1 MTATEIHTWDDVC
14 LNLENICDGFLA
26 LDSLITKIEEYRSDA
41 AVILAFPVPDD
52 DRNEL
57 LKRLTG
63 FTVGLDPDINCYP
76 RGLALTTCFDLDG
89 NPI

>member
-1 MTATEIHTWDDVC
+1 
-14 LNLENICDGFLA
+14 
-26 LDSLITKIEEYRSDA
+26 
-41 AVILAFPVPDD
+41 VILAFPVPDD
-52 DRNEL
+52 DKNEL